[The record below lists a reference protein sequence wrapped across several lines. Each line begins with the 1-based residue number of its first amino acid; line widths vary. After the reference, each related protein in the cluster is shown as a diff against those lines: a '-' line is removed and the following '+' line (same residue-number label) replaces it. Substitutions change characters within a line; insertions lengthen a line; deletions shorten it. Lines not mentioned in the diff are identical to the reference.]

1 MHLLISDFPLP
12 EGLPSAPDTYYID
25 LNHKQIK
32 GCTGCFSCWVKT
44 PGRCVIRDDAVT
56 LYPLIAKSK
65 KLIYVSRLY
74 CGMYDEP
81 LKRLLE
87 RSIPVQQAFIRLH
100 QGETHHVQRNVE
112 QKSAVIIA
120 YGDTSKEEQNIFQ
133 EFVFRNAKNV
143 SFNDWRIRFVKEEEI
158 KDAMHQEVNAWKDC

>member
-1 MHLLISDFPLP
+1 
-12 EGLPSAPDTYYID
+12 
-25 LNHKQIK
+25 
-32 GCTGCFSCWVKT
+32 
-44 PGRCVIRDDAVT
+44 
-56 LYPLIAKSK
+56 
-65 KLIYVSRLY
+65 
-74 CGMYDEP
+74 MYDEP

-100 QGETHHVQRNVE
+100 QGETHHIQRNVE

-133 EFVFRNAKNV
+133 EFVSRNAKNV

-158 KDAMHQEVNAWKDC
+158 KDDIHQEVNAWKDC

>member
-44 PGRCVIRDDAVT
+44 PGKCVIRDDAVT

-87 RSIPVQQAFIRLH
+87 RSCLL
-100 QGETHHVQRNVE
+100 
-112 QKSAVIIA
+112 
-120 YGDTSKEEQNIFQ
+120 YTSGVGI
-133 EFVFRNAKNV
+133 VFGIYPARKAAQL
-143 SFNDWRIRFVKEEEI
+143 SPIEALRR
-158 KDAMHQEVNAWKDC
+158 M